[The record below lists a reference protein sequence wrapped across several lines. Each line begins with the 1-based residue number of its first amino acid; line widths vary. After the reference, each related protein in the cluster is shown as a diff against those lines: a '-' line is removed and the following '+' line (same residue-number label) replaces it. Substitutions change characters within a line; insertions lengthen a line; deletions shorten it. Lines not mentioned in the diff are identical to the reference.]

1 MGTPPH
7 PWGGCSSDWWFSL
20 QESSFLYQEQ
30 TSPVA
35 THHLHVAPSKKSQ
48 GALHTKSTWWGQ
60 PWAFT
65 ESELS
70 RGLRWG
76 GSYTVCSAYSCSL
89 KVNLDTYRQKSNV
102 PDGKYLCSP
111 ETRPSP
117 SQSSFTISTSLF
129 PCCLKKKQ
137 KKKQNPS
144 TLCFPSFMN
153 RWLFIIWDF
162 KIILISNK
170 TSETSASQSDKL
182 NG

>member
-1 MGTPPH
+1 MPAVMGTPPH
-7 PWGGCSSDWWFSL
+7 PWRGCSSDWWFSL

-35 THHLHVAPSKKSQ
+35 THRLHVAPSKKSH

-76 GSYTVCSAYSCSL
+76 GSYTICSAYSCSL
-89 KVNLDTYRQKSNV
+89 KVNLDTYSQKSNV

-111 ETRPSP
+111 ETRLSP

-129 PCCLKKKQ
+129 PCCLKKN
-137 KKKQNPS
+137 KKKKP
-144 TLCFPSFMN
+144 LAKVFLKAFMCFLS
-153 RWLFIIWDF
+153 
-162 KIILISNK
+162 
-170 TSETSASQSDKL
+170 
-182 NG
+182 